1 MENRILKRA
10 DAGFTL
16 IEAMMAMVILGI
28 VLVSFSATVTQRL
41 TGNLRQQDLK
51 SAAVQ
56 LATDRLRAVQLD
68 PVYDKL
74 VTRYTATETSISG
87 YAGYTRQTVLSRV
100 TSSSNDYTLV
110 TVKVTRSAGLTT
122 PIYRSVA
129 IAAP

>member
-16 IEAMMAMVILGI
+16 IEAMLAMVILGI

-51 SAAVQ
+51 AAAVQ
-56 LATDRLRAVQLD
+56 LATDRLRTIQLD

-74 VTRYTATETSISG
+74 VTRYVATETGITG
-87 YAGYTRQTVLSRV
+87 YPGYTRQTVMSRV
-100 TSSSNDYTLV
+100 VASSNDYTLV